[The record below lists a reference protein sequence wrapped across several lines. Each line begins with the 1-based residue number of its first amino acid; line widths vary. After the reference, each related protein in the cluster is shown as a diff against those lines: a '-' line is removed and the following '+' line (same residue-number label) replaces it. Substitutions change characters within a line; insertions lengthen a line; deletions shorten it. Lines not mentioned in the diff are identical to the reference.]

1 VAVLQILG
9 NLPVSVQNVASLM
22 QRSVTEPSRLDAIRG
37 AVEDLI
43 KDVHVPLGEKDGRL
57 VFQSERLRDI
67 ALERASLPVRTVE
80 VKRLFNEALRETYTP
95 LPRVNLHN
103 SLTVTSGLKLQAGS
117 LIIQLAGDQFPVQT
131 LVEFVGAADYETAK
145 TRMLEESRSRNGR
158 NTIGLVARTADELDE
173 LAIDI
178 YRCQRIVE
186 LHRND
191 TDQEIKD
198 YCASQTDRAAV
209 QSKQLQAKIKQAL
222 HAGSFVFRG
231 QVTAVSALDGELLE
245 AAKELLTD
253 VAGQVF
259 DRYSQAAARVDTDAA
274 EKFLKVA
281 SPAAITAA
289 LDPLGLVQVAAGRAK
304 FKTDHLAIV
313 SIRDYIDKHGTV
325 DGQRL
330 LEAFSADPYGWAA
343 DTTRYI
349 VAAMLMAGEIKLRVS
364 GREVTVVGQQAI
376 DALKTNKSFKNVG
389 VVLREE
395 RPSMET
401 VGRAAERLTE
411 LIGDSVIPLEQ
422 EISKAAAK
430 HFVRFQQEF
439 GPLAEKLARF
449 ELKGADRVVALNQDL
464 ADCLFADASD
474 ATQRLGAESSTIYD
488 NLTWAREVQQA
499 LDHGLERT
507 VHDLHDH
514 RRALGQLPDN
524 GVPGELR
531 RDAEGD
537 LMAFAD
543 NLGRADFQKHATEF
557 NTLLT
562 QLKTRVGKAAVTL
575 QAQQAQR
582 LKAAVEDLQRVP
594 EWAEATQEERSNAVN
609 RIEGLALV
617 ATENLAGLRQ
627 MLSRDY
633 DIGVTV
639 DELKR
644 SIQRQGQERLRAR
657 VEEERSKTGNGGPP
671 KLSKTLSVPSKLTS
685 TADIDALLQVLRE
698 LKAQSALYAEVE
710 VTLSFGGDAKDG
722 V

>member
-1 VAVLQILG
+1 
-9 NLPVSVQNVASLM
+9 
-22 QRSVTEPSRLDAIRG
+22 
-37 AVEDLI
+37 
-43 KDVHVPLGEKDGRL
+43 
-57 VFQSERLRDI
+57 
-67 ALERASLPVRTVE
+67 
-80 VKRLFNEALRETYTP
+80 
-95 LPRVNLHN
+95 
-103 SLTVTSGLKLQAGS
+103 
-117 LIIQLAGDQFPVQT
+117 
-131 LVEFVGAADYETAK
+131 
-145 TRMLEESRSRNGR
+145 
-158 NTIGLVARTADELDE
+158 
-173 LAIDI
+173 
-178 YRCQRIVE
+178 
-186 LHRND
+186 
-191 TDQEIKD
+191 
-198 YCASQTDRAAV
+198 
-209 QSKQLQAKIKQAL
+209 
-222 HAGSFVFRG
+222 
-231 QVTAVSALDGELLE
+231 
-245 AAKELLTD
+245 
-253 VAGQVF
+253 
-259 DRYSQAAARVDTDAA
+259 
-274 EKFLKVA
+274 
-281 SPAAITAA
+281 
-289 LDPLGLVQVAAGRAK
+289 
-304 FKTDHLAIV
+304 
-313 SIRDYIDKHGTV
+313 
-325 DGQRL
+325 
-330 LEAFSADPYGWAA
+330 
-343 DTTRYI
+343 
-349 VAAMLMAGEIKLRVS
+349 MLMAGEIKLRVS

-594 EWAEATQEERSNAVN
+594 EWAEATQEERSNAVS
-609 RIEGLALV
+609 RIEGLALA
-617 ATENLAGLRQ
+617 ATENLTGLRQ
-627 MLSRDY
+627 L
-633 DIGVTV
+633 
-639 DELKR
+639 
-644 SIQRQGQERLRAR
+644 
-657 VEEERSKTGNGGPP
+657 
-671 KLSKTLSVPSKLTS
+671 
-685 TADIDALLQVLRE
+685 
-698 LKAQSALYAEVE
+698 
-710 VTLSFGGDAKDG
+710 
-722 V
+722 